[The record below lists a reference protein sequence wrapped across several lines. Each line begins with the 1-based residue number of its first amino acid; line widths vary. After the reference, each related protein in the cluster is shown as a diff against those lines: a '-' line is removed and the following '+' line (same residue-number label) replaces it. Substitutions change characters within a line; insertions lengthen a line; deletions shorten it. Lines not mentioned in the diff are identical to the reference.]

1 MVNQYVLM
9 VKLEQNFILFKVEQY
24 KFIQKKKRRNLLN
37 IYIMEIILEKV
48 VFLIKI
54 KEEQMQL
61 LKQIVN

>member
-1 MVNQYVLM
+1 M